1 MFNRYKFEKDGKIC
15 KLRIKECRPDD
26 ECEYACGVDDRRSR
40 AKLFVEG
47 KFFIFLCLPNR
58 MIGLNSSS
66 RCSILCVQHVLCL
79 LAETPVEIIRP
90 PADVFEPPGSD
101 ILFEV
106 ELNKDRV
113 EVKWMRNN
121 MIIVQGDK
129 YQMIS
134 EGKVHRLQVCEI
146 RPRDQ
151 GEYRIVAKEKDAR
164 AKLEL
169 AGMSEHDEHAIIVVP
184 LHQLL
189 QLITHK
195 HPHFFLCM
203 RFM

>member
-1 MFNRYKFEKDGKIC
+1 MWK
-15 KLRIKECRPDD
+15 
-26 ECEYACGVDDRRSR
+26 VW
-40 AKLFVEG
+40 
-47 KFFIFLCLPNR
+47 
-58 MIGLNSSS
+58 SSS
-66 RCSILCVQHVLCL
+66 GDTLKSVVPRLRSHMWDSFP
-79 LAETPVEIIRP
+79 ETPVEIVRP
-90 PADVFEPPGSD
+90 PQDTFQPPGSD
-101 ILFEV
+101 IVFEV

-151 GEYRIVAKEKDAR
+151 GEYKIVAKDKDAR

-169 AGMSEHDEHAIIVVP
+169 AGRSGPNSLTPESQAHSGIKIENT
-184 LHQLL
+184 LL
-189 QLITHK
+189 PFCSLK
-195 HPHFFLCM
+195 LFL
-203 RFM
+203 R

>member
-1 MFNRYKFEKDGKIC
+1 M
-15 KLRIKECRPDD
+15 
-26 ECEYACGVDDRRSR
+26 
-40 AKLFVEG
+40 
-47 KFFIFLCLPNR
+47 
-58 MIGLNSSS
+58 
-66 RCSILCVQHVLCL
+66 
-79 LAETPVEIIRP
+79 EIVRP
-90 PADVFEPPGSD
+90 PKDIFEAPGSD

-129 YQMIS
+129 YQMIN

-151 GEYRIVAKEKDAR
+151 GEYRVVAKDKDAR

-169 AGMSEHDEHAIIVVP
+169 AG
-184 LHQLL
+184 
-189 QLITHK
+189 T
-195 HPHFFLCM
+195 
-203 RFM
+203 

>member
-1 MFNRYKFEKDGKIC
+1 MMN
-15 KLRIKECRPDD
+15 
-26 ECEYACGVDDRRSR
+26 VNMR
-40 AKLFVEG
+40 AAWMRGGPGRGSLLKV
-47 KFFIFLCLPNR
+47 
-58 MIGLNSSS
+58 
-66 RCSILCVQHVLCL
+66 CSLSTQQSNFPLQTPQVTPSVF

-90 PADVFEPPGSD
+90 PQDMLEPPASD
-101 ILFEV
+101 IVFEV

-134 EGKVHRLQVCEI
+134 EGKIHRLQVCEI

-151 GEYRIVAKEKDAR
+151 GEYRIVAKDKDAR

-169 AGMSEHDEHAIIVVP
+169 AGTSTAMSRLYGWLNLLDKMHVLP
-184 LHQLL
+184 LQ
-189 QLITHK
+189 
-195 HPHFFLCM
+195 
-203 RFM
+203 RFRRSKPPTRN

>member
-1 MFNRYKFEKDGKIC
+1 MWLSF
-15 KLRIKECRPDD
+15 P
-26 ECEYACGVDDRRSR
+26 
-40 AKLFVEG
+40 
-47 KFFIFLCLPNR
+47 
-58 MIGLNSSS
+58 
-66 RCSILCVQHVLCL
+66 
-79 LAETPVEIIRP
+79 ETPVEIVRP
-90 PADVFEPPGSD
+90 PLDTFQPPGSD
-101 ILFEV
+101 IVFEA

-151 GEYRIVAKEKDAR
+151 GEYKIVAKDKDAR

-169 AGMSEHDEHAIIVVP
+169 AGRSRSPQNHRLVVV
-184 LHQLL
+184 LGL
-189 QLITHK
+189 QMRHW
-195 HPHFFLCM
+195 FCFLKLFL
-203 RFM
+203 R